1 MKNTLLDIVEAF
13 KLWRFWLILSKFDI
27 IKKYKRSFLGPW
39 WISISTLILI
49 LSISF
54 IYSGLFGLDFK
65 KYILSLSLNLMIWF
79 LIRDCIVESC
89 NSLIESKNFLSNEK
103 FNLIIFTLRVM
114 IRNCMIFSH
123 NILIFVVIFFI
134 YSDFK
139 IIFFL
144 ISLFSF
150 LLLLIF
156 LLPIC
161 ISLSILGTRFRDV
174 QMIITNLMQFLFFVS
189 PILFTKTI
197 LLELEWII
205 IINPIALF
213 LLSISEP
220 INLGIVNI
228 MYFQILFLYL
238 FFANL
243 ILVIVYQKYKLNIKY
258 WL

>member
-161 ISLSILGTRFRDV
+161 ISLS
-174 QMIITNLMQFLFFVS
+174 